1 MILELNN
8 VTYEYRTK
16 LQTVRAVNGVSFG
29 FEEGKFYAIIGKSGS
44 GKTTLL
50 SLMAGLDLP
59 TSGEILYSGK
69 PMKAIDTDEYRREH
83 ASVVYQSYN
92 LFLKMTVLENAM
104 VPLLLKKVEKGEAR
118 SRAAACLRD
127 VDLAEDKF
135 LRYPNMLSG
144 GEQQRV
150 AIARSLA
157 GGQRIMLAD
166 EPTGNLD
173 SENGKNVIEILKRL
187 AHEKNM
193 LVIVVTHD
201 AEVSSQA
208 DIALRMSD
216 GKLSVHGSEKV

>member
-1 MILELNN
+1 MILELKN
-8 VTYEYRTK
+8 VSYEYRTK
-16 LQTVRAVNGVSFG
+16 LQTVRAVDDVSFG
-29 FEEGKFYAIIGKSGS
+29 FEEGTFYAIIGKSGS

-50 SLMAGLDLP
+50 SLMAGLDSP
-59 TSGEILYSGK
+59 VSGEILYFGK
-69 PMKAIDTDEYRREH
+69 PMSAIDTDEYRREH

-92 LFLKMTVLENAM
+92 LFPKMTVLENAM
-104 VPLLLKKVEKGEAR
+104 VPLLLKKVEKDEAQK
-118 SRAAACLRD
+118 RAAASLRD
-127 VDLAEDKF
+127 VDLTEDKF

-173 SENGKNVIEILKRL
+173 SENGKNIIAILQKL

-193 LVIVVTHD
+193 LIITVTHD

-208 DIALRMSD
+208 DIALKMSD
-216 GKLSVHGSEKV
+216 GRLERWQ